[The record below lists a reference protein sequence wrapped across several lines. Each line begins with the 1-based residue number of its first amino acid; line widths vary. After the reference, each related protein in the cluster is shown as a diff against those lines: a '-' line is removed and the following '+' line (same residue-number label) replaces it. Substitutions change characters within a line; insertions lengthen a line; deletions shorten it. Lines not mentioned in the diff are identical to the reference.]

1 MAVCLALHGGRQ
13 LLRIGNGD
21 LVNLLGSARSLS
33 TPSTSAIR
41 PSMFKSAETLYE
53 LASKLLVCGNG
64 GNHLGCPVSFCM
76 SGRYRF
82 GVSFFLGCPVSFCSG
97 FNISL
102 LIEQPSLLLYNN
114 GNFDPGSYVAHIDVF
129 QEACEGSIGRMQRKM
144 VQGLAGCKVS
154 VLQRLENS
162 HEENSKERIRS
173 HL

>member
-1 MAVCLALHGGRQ
+1 MAGCLALHGGRQ

-41 PSMFKSAETLYE
+41 PSMCNSAETL
-53 LASKLLVCGNG
+53 
-64 GNHLGCPVSFCM
+64 
-76 SGRYRF
+76 
-82 GVSFFLGCPVSFCSG
+82 
-97 FNISL
+97 
-102 LIEQPSLLLYNN
+102 
-114 GNFDPGSYVAHIDVF
+114 YVAHIDVF

-162 HEENSKERIRS
+162 HEENSKARIAS